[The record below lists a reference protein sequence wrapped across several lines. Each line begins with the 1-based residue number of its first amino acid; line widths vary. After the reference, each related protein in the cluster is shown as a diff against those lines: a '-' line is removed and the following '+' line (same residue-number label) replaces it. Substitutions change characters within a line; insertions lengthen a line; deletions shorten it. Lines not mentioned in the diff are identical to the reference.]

1 MIIFNKIYFFLFLIL
16 LIIEACIAYFL
27 KTGFIR
33 HSFGDFIVVIMLY
46 CLLKSF
52 INIKPVY
59 LALIVLFISF
69 SIEFLQLFNLLEK
82 LNLTENKI
90 ARIVLGNTFHIND
103 LIAYS
108 LGIITVLIVE
118 FKLSRHCES
127 SEAIS

>member
-1 MIIFNKIYFFLFLIL
+1 MFLIL

>member
-90 ARIVLGNTFHIND
+90 ARIVLGNTFHLND
-103 LIAYS
+103 LIAYT